1 MYGIKTVTKSDHT
14 KETSHVFGITNNF
27 MEAKVAAS
35 IAIHNIMNELG
46 GRDTW
51 KVVEESDK
59 KYHARAARYGFEF
72 VVEVIEVGA

>member
-14 KETSHVFGITNNF
+14 KEDSHVFGITNNF

-46 GRDTW
+46 GIDNW
-51 KVVEESDK
+51 SVVEESDK
-59 KYHARAARYGFEF
+59 KYHARAGRYGFEF